1 VAPGADRGGTPR
13 PVTETIPDAG
23 RLSRAAAHR
32 LLGAV
37 LDRRQSLDEA
47 LAADAGLKTLPPR
60 DRAFARLL
68 AATVLRRLG
77 LIDAALARYLEHP
90 LPERA
95 GGARHALRLGAAQL
109 LFLGTPAHAAVD
121 GAVALVDD
129 PAYRGLVNAVMRRLS
144 RDGIAVLA
152 GEDLAKLATPD
163 WLWQG
168 WVAAYGETTARA
180 IVEAHWREPPLD
192 LSVKAD
198 AAQWAAR
205 LGAEGLGATLLPNG
219 SLRLTGGGAVAEI
232 FGFEAGAWW
241 VQDAA
246 AAMPAKLFGEVKGKR
261 IADLCAAPGGKTA
274 QLAAADATVTA
285 LDRSPARL
293 AILKENLA
301 RLDLAAITLAA
312 DAAEWRT
319 KAKFDGVLLDAPCTG
334 TGTIRRHPD
343 ILHLK
348 SPADAGKLAALQDR
362 LLDRAWRLLAP
373 GGVLVYCT
381 CSLEPVEGEARIARL
396 LDSGAPLQRL
406 PIAASEIGAPEAAIT
421 AAGDARTLP
430 SMWPELGGLDGFYM
444 CRLRRA

>member
-1 VAPGADRGGTPR
+1 
-13 PVTETIPDAG
+13 
-23 RLSRAAAHR
+23 
-32 LLGAV
+32 V

-47 LAADAGLKTLPPR
+47 LASDDGSKALQPR

-68 AATVLRRLG
+68 VATVLRRLG
-77 LIDAALARYLEHP
+77 LIDAALVRYLDRP

-95 GGARHALRLGAAQL
+95 SGAWHALRLGAAQL

-121 GAVALVDD
+121 GAVALVEDNS
-129 PAYRGLVNAVMRRLS
+129 AYRGLVNAVMRRLS
-144 RDGIAVLA
+144 RDGVGALG
-152 GEDLAKLATPD
+152 GEPPGGDDWAKLATPD

-168 WVAAYGETTARA
+168 WVNAYGEATARA

-192 LSVKAD
+192 LSVKSD
-198 AAQWAAR
+198 AAHWAEVLRAER
-205 LGAEGLGATLLPNG
+205 PGALVLPNG
-219 SLRLTGGGAVAEI
+219 SLRLQGGGAIEAI
-232 FGFEAGAWW
+232 PGFNAGAWW

-246 AAMPAKLFGEVKGKR
+246 AAMPARLFGDVKGRR

-274 QLAAADATVTA
+274 QLAAAGADVTA
-285 LDRSPARL
+285 LDRSGPRL

-301 RLDLAAITLAA
+301 RLNLAATTLAV
-312 DAAEWRT
+312 DAANWQPD
-319 KAKFDGVLLDAPCTG
+319 APFDGVLLDAPCTG

-348 SPADAGKLAALQDR
+348 SPTDAGKLAVVQDR
-362 LLDRAWRLLAP
+362 LLDRAWRLLAS

-381 CSLEPVEGEARIARL
+381 CSLEMAEGEARIARL
-396 LDSGAPLQRL
+396 LETGAPLERV
-406 PIAASEIGAPEAAIT
+406 PIAASEIGAPAAAIT

-444 CRLRRA
+444 CRLRRT